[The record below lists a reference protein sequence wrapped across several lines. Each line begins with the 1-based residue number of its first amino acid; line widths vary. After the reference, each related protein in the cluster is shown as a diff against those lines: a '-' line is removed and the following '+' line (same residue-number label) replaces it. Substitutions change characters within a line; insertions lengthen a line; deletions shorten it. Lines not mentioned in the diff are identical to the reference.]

1 MPTNEKELNSREKV
15 QSRILLEYRVE
26 KVMFGSVKF
35 GGIVLRNVVGNV
47 VRNSDV
53 KLSRFE
59 SSSSLKKNNGS
70 GRKTEENLK
79 AGRHQ
84 KRKRVREEFREE
96 SHYRKS
102 SDKERIMWE
111 S

>member
-1 MPTNEKELNSREKV
+1 MNNKEKV

-47 VRNSDV
+47 VRNSDI

-59 SSSSLKKNNGS
+59 SSSSLKKNTGS
-70 GRKTEENLK
+70 GRKTEDNLK

-96 SHYRKS
+96 EPLQKKS
-102 SDKERIMWE
+102 G
-111 S
+111 